1 MKPDRHR
8 DTIRTTLDTFVNG
21 LTGRSRGKSL
31 RNLLLGFAAI
41 SLLLASCS
49 GTATPAPRIDT
60 IRLVGTIGPL
70 SIPLAYMV
78 EHNSL
83 SSVANKT
90 TLDIWA
96 NPTQLQ
102 AIVSGRQGDFVSLP
116 TNSAAM
122 FYNKGISLRLLDASV
137 WNILYVVT
145 SDSSIKSVL
154 DLKGK
159 RVVVPYQG
167 AVPDALFQA
176 VLKRDGLD
184 PAKDID
190 IFYAPDPVQASQFLI
205 SGQERYALLSEPS
218 ATSVILKAQ
227 SSGKTLVRALN
238 MQTEWRKAT
247 GSPSSTPIAGTV
259 VLGPLKD
266 RADVVAVFSRE
277 YRKAVE
283 WMLANPVEA
292 GQIGAKVLAEQGF
305 TAEVLTQSM
314 QNIDWRFVA
323 AQDARPDLEAFFG
336 ALAQVSPYFIG
347 GKLPDGGF
355 YGAK

>member
-1 MKPDRHR
+1 MRS
-8 DTIRTTLDTFVNG
+8 L
-21 LTGRSRGKSL
+21 LT
-31 RNLLLGFAAI
+31 GFAAI
-41 SLLLASCS
+41 LLLLASCS
-49 GTATPAPRIDT
+49 GAPSSPASKIDT
-60 IRLVGTIGPL
+60 VRLVGTIGPL
-70 SIPLAYMV
+70 SIPLAYMI
-78 EHNSL
+78 ERSSL
-83 SSVANKT
+83 SPVANKT

-102 AIVSGRQGDFVSLP
+102 AIVAGGQGDFISLP

-122 FYNKGISLRLLDASV
+122 FYNKGISLQLLDASV

-145 SDSSIKSVL
+145 RDTSIKSVV

-176 VLKRDGLD
+176 VLKRQGLD

-205 SGQERYALLSEPS
+205 SGQEKYSLLSEPS

-227 SSGKTLVRALN
+227 TSGKTLVRAVN
-238 MQTEWRKAT
+238 MQTEWRKGT
-247 GSPSSTPIAGTV
+247 SSSSSTPIAGTV
-259 VLGPLKD
+259 VLGAMKD
-266 RADVVAVFSRE
+266 RPDVVKVFSSE
-277 YRKAVE
+277 YQKAVK
-283 WMLANPVEA
+283 WMLANPKEA

-305 TAEVLTQSM
+305 TADVLTQSM

-323 AQDARPDLEAFFG
+323 APDARPDLERFFG
-336 ALAQVSPYFIG
+336 ALAQVSPNFIG
-347 GKLPDGGF
+347 GKLPDDGF
-355 YGAK
+355 YGGK

>member
-1 MKPDRHR
+1 MRK
-8 DTIRTTLDTFVNG
+8 
-21 LTGRSRGKSL
+21 
-31 RNLLLGFAAI
+31 LLIGFAAVL
-41 SLLLASCS
+41 LLLASCS
-49 GTATPAPRIDT
+49 GASAPAAKIDRV
-60 IRLVGTIGPL
+60 RLVGTIGPL

-78 EHNSL
+78 ENNSL
-83 SSVANKT
+83 SSIANKT

-102 AIVSGRQGDFVSLP
+102 AIVAGGQADFISLP

-122 FYNKGISLRLLDASV
+122 FYNKGIPLQLLDASV

-145 SDSSIKSVL
+145 PDTSIKSVL

-176 VLKRDGLD
+176 VLKRLGLD
-184 PAKDID
+184 PAKDVD

-205 SGQERYALLSEPS
+205 SGQEKYALLSEPS
-218 ATSVILKAQ
+218 ATSVIFKAQ
-227 SSGKTLVRALN
+227 TSGKTLVRALN

-247 GSPSSTPIAGTV
+247 GGSSSTPVAGTV
-259 VLGPLKD
+259 VLGAMKD
-266 RADVVAVFSRE
+266 RPDAVRVFSSE
-277 YRKAVE
+277 YQKAVK
-283 WMLANPVEA
+283 WMLANPGEA
-292 GQIGAKVLAEQGF
+292 GKIGAKVLAEQGF

-323 AQDARPDLEAFFG
+323 APDARPDLEVFFDT
-336 ALAQVSPYFIG
+336 LAQVSPNFIG
-347 GKLPDGGF
+347 GKIPDGGF
-355 YGAK
+355 YGGD

>member
-1 MKPDRHR
+1 M
-8 DTIRTTLDTFVNG
+8 
-21 LTGRSRGKSL
+21 
-31 RNLLLGFAAI
+31 RNLLTGFAAI
-41 SLLLASCS
+41 LLLLASCS
-49 GTATPAPRIDT
+49 GAPSSPASKIDT
-60 IRLVGTIGPL
+60 ARLVGTIGPL
-70 SIPLAYMV
+70 SIPLAYMI

-83 SSVANKT
+83 SSVADKT

-102 AIVSGRQGDFVSLP
+102 AIVAGGQGDFISLP

-122 FYNKGISLRLLDASV
+122 FYNKGISLQLLDASV

-145 SDSSIKSVL
+145 PDTSIKSVV

-176 VLKRDGLD
+176 VLKRQGLD

-205 SGQERYALLSEPS
+205 SGQEKYSLLSEPS

-227 SSGKTLVRALN
+227 SSGKTLVRAAN

-247 GSPSSTPIAGTV
+247 GSTSSTPIAGTV
-259 VLGPLKD
+259 VLGAMKD
-266 RADVVAVFSRE
+266 RPDVVKVFSSE
-277 YRKAVE
+277 YQKAVK
-283 WMLANPVEA
+283 WMLANPKEA

-323 AQDARPDLEAFFG
+323 APDARPDLEGFFG
-336 ALAQVSPYFIG
+336 ALAQVSPNFIG
-347 GKLPDGGF
+347 GKLPDDGF
-355 YGAK
+355 YGGK